1 MMTMLEAIGIVKLS
15 DLKGADP
22 QELALRINVHLGRNH
37 INRNGVSALENLVAA
52 AGQERP

>member
-22 QELALRINVHLGRNH
+22 EELALRINVHLGRNH